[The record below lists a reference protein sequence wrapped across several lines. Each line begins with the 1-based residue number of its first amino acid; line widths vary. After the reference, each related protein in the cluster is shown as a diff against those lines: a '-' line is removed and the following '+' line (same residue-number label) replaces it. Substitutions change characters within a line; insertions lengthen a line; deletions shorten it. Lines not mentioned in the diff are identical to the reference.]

1 MSTDPLVDVV
11 SRNHSLRTMGLV
23 AQPGPSLSFVLIF
36 MFSFRVLRVE
46 CGGVCVCVYVCV
58 CVCVC
63 NVYGV
68 QAAVPTLCGLYTM
81 K

>member
-46 CGGVCVCVYVCV
+46 CGGVCVCVCV
-58 CVCVC
+58 CVYAMCTVC
-63 NVYGV
+63 RLQCRRSVD
-68 QAAVPTLCGLYTM
+68 YTR
-81 K
+81 